1 MITVV
6 GKGCIIDGDYLISVR
21 DCMEVLNLPA
31 PRRRLTDNDGT
42 RLPIITV
49 DTGGM
54 Q

>member
-1 MITVV
+1 MIVLGTGYTVD
-6 GKGCIIDGDYLISVR
+6 CDYLINVR